1 MTKPRAVV
9 RRNETEL
16 LKATGFPGG
25 ASGKEP
31 VCQGRRPKRLRFNP
45 WVGKIPWRRKWQP
58 TPVFLPGESHGQSS
72 LVGYTVHGVAK
83 SQTRLNRLSTGQSN
97 RDRLPNGRWG
107 IIWGRG

>member
-25 ASGKEP
+25 ASGREP

-45 WVGKIPWRRKWQP
+45 WVGKIPCRRKLQP
-58 TPVFLPGESHGQSS
+58 TSVFLSGKFHRQRT
-72 LVGYTVHGVAK
+72 LVGC
-83 SQTRLNRLSTGQSN
+83 S
-97 RDRLPNGRWG
+97 PWG
-107 IIWGRG
+107 HKESDTNE